1 MEREVQYLNKEDYN
15 RIYEKIEKDNQF
27 DYYEKEHELL
37 TKYVVKKHFR
47 SLRRKVK
54 KFAFVNHPAILSS
67 YLKVSRKIFSYQI
80 AGKIYVSRQ

>member
-54 KFAFVNHPAILSS
+54 KFAFVNHPCN
-67 YLKVSRKIFSYQI
+67 F
-80 AGKIYVSRQ
+80 